1 MNIEEYNYD
10 LPEKFIAQT
19 PLSNRSD
26 SKLLLLNKDNGVIK
40 EEVFKNIINYLNK
53 GDVLVLNDTKVIPAR
68 LIGEKEDTKA
78 IIELLLLKDI
88 EGDIWE
94 CLARPGKRLHVGTVI
109 VFGNGS
115 LKAKVIEKLDE
126 GIVHVKLIYEG
137 ILMEI
142 LEKLGTMPLPPYI
155 HEKLS
160 DQSRY
165 QTVYAKNLGSAAA
178 PTAGLHFT
186 KELLEE
192 IKNKGIEVLY
202 VTLHVGLGTFRP
214 VEVTDITKHNMHSEY
229 YIMTKDVADALNK
242 AKKEGR
248 NIYAVGTTSTRVLE
262 TVASK
267 YNKFRECCG
276 DTNIFI
282 YPGYTFKAID
292 GLITN
297 FHLPKSTLLM
307 LVSALSKKEYI
318 LNAYEYA
325 KENNFRF
332 FSFGDAMFIK
342 KDI

>member
-94 CLARPGKRLHVGTVI
+94 CLARPGKRLHMGTVI

-115 LKAKVIEKLDE
+115 LKAEVIEKLDE

-192 IKNKGIEVLY
+192 IKNKVEKFLKEAETYYLATVEGDQPRVRPFGTAHIFEGKLY
-202 VTLHVGLGTFRP
+202 IQTGKV
-214 VEVTDITKHNMHSEY
+214 
-229 YIMTKDVADALNK
+229 KDVSKQIHTNPKVEICAVKNGEWLRVAGEIVEDDRREARQSMLDAYPSLQNMYSADDGNTEVFYFKNAT
-242 AKKEGR
+242 ATFSSFTHEPE
-248 NIYAVGTTSTRVLE
+248 VV
-262 TVASK
+262 
-267 YNKFRECCG
+267 KF
-276 DTNIFI
+276 
-282 YPGYTFKAID
+282 
-292 GLITN
+292 
-297 FHLPKSTLLM
+297 
-307 LVSALSKKEYI
+307 
-318 LNAYEYA
+318 
-325 KENNFRF
+325 
-332 FSFGDAMFIK
+332 
-342 KDI
+342 